1 MHPNEISTKPI
12 LFSRKCNFRA
22 PRHSTPR
29 RQVLGVKS
37 DIDAAIG
44 VVMSVLFCTA
54 EEAREALI
62 QSNMDPDAALL
73 YIVKDWD

>member
-1 MHPNEISTKPI
+1 MHQSEAEVTSGSGEKD
-12 LFSRKCNFRA
+12 A
-22 PRHSTPR
+22 E
-29 RQVLGVKS
+29 G
-37 DIDAAIG
+37 DIDAAIAKI
-44 VVMSVLFCTA
+44 MSVLVCTA